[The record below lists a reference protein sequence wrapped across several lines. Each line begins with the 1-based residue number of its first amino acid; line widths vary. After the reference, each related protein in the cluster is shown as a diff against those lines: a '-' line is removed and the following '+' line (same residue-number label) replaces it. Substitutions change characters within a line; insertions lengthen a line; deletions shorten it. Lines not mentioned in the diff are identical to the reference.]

1 MTSSVAR
8 GIAETDMGNHARS
21 DTGLRRA
28 RAATWTVLLSMDG
41 TTMTF
46 HVYHSVIYGRMAWPA
61 RPVGPA
67 DQASLD
73 TAACVNGLLTH
84 AA

>member
-1 MTSSVAR
+1 M
-8 GIAETDMGNHARS
+8 TDMGRARS
-21 DTGLRRA
+21 DTSLRRA
-28 RAATWTVLLSMDG
+28 PAAAWTVFLSMAG

-46 HVYHSVIYGRMAWPA
+46 HVCHSVIYGPMPWPA
-61 RPVGPA
+61 RRPVGPA
-67 DQASLD
+67 NQASLD